1 MACMAVALI
10 LSALSCKKEKLPA
23 TAIYAPNGSVLGA
36 SMDDLASRIATV
48 TELESQTLKS
58 RLVGLA
64 NNRKYIMPIRTSY
77 AMRMQSNFSQNGHS
91 ALPNGGGN
99 GTNTGKS
106 DSQCRIP
113 WKTK

>member
-48 TELESQTLKS
+48 TELESQTLKIASIAFQPS
-58 RLVGLA
+58 RRCPPEGICS
-64 NNRKYIMPIRTSY
+64 RGSPKSSRE
-77 AMRMQSNFSQNGHS
+77 
-91 ALPNGGGN
+91 
-99 GTNTGKS
+99 NTG
-106 DSQCRIP
+106 
-113 WKTK
+113 